1 MQLLGPEGSTWLK
14 VGPAITANGF
24 TGLALVPGM
33 YRVAITTATA
43 VYATLTRP
51 APMLLKNAAASFIS
65 SLWIML
71 TRTPSRLM
79 FRGDKLHTSI
89 TLVAAGVSGFLD
101 PDLVRWASLGR
112 FFGAPEEVLGAFFS
126 KDSRHFQCYRS
137 YRLGIC
143 FLIETHGKNFADESL
158 SLA

>member
-1 MQLLGPEGSTWLK
+1 MQLLGPEGSTWLN

-43 VYATLTRP
+43 GYATLTRP
-51 APMLLKNAAASFIS
+51 APMLLKNAGASFIS

-112 FFGAPEEVLGAFFS
+112 FFWRTRRSLRRVFQQRLATLSVLPIVP
-126 KDSRHFQCYRS
+126 SRHLLF
-137 YRLGIC
+137 
-143 FLIETHGKNFADESL
+143 D
-158 SLA
+158 

>member
-1 MQLLGPEGSTWLK
+1 
-14 VGPAITANGF
+14 
-24 TGLALVPGM
+24 
-33 YRVAITTATA
+33 
-43 VYATLTRP
+43 
-51 APMLLKNAAASFIS
+51 
-65 SLWIML
+65 
-71 TRTPSRLM
+71 M

-143 FLIETHGKNFADESL
+143 FLIETLGKNFADENL
-158 SLA
+158 SVA